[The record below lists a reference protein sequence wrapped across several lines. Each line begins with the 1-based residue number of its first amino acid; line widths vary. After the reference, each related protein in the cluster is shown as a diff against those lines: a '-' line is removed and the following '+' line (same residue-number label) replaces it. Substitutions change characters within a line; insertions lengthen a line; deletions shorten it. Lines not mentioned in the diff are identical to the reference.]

1 MERACVQE
9 LMSGVRR
16 FFIDGINYPDVA
28 EVVLEGEE
36 FVHAK
41 TVLRIAVGDEIVLL
55 DNSGSEYP
63 AIVTEVG
70 KRSLSA
76 HITGANAGGREPV
89 TPVYLLAGA
98 LKGDKTELV
107 VQKAVE
113 LGVSKIGIFGSRYC
127 SAYINQNKL
136 ERLNRVS
143 REAAKQC
150 LRTVA
155 PEVCY
160 FADLE
165 SALSSAAECKNR
177 LFACEFA
184 ASSDC
189 RLENLSGQTA
199 VVIGSEG
206 GFSEEEYAMAVEKYA
221 FSTLSLGRRILRA
234 ETAAIAAL
242 SIVMYS
248 LGELK

>member
-1 MERACVQE
+1 
-9 LMSGVRR
+9 MSGVRR

-28 EVVLEGEE
+28 EAVLEGEE

-41 TVLRIAVGDEIVLL
+41 TVLRVTVGDEIVLL

-150 LRTVA
+150 LRAVA

-160 FADLE
+160 FVDFE

-189 RLENLSGQTA
+189 SLENLSGQTA

-221 FSTLSLGRRILRA
+221 FFTLSLGRRILRA

>member
-1 MERACVQE
+1 
-9 LMSGVRR
+9 MSGVRR

-28 EVVLEGEE
+28 EAVLEGEE

-41 TVLRIAVGDEIVLL
+41 TVLRVAVGDEIVLL

-76 HITGANAGGREPV
+76 HITGANAGGREPH

-113 LGVSKIGIFGSRYC
+113 LGVSKIGIFSSRYC

-150 LRTVA
+150 LRAVA

-160 FADLE
+160 FADFE

>member
-1 MERACVQE
+1 
-9 LMSGVRR
+9 MSGVRR

-41 TVLRIAVGDEIVLL
+41 TVLRVAVGDEIVLL

-189 RLENLSGQTA
+189 SLENLSGQTA

-206 GFSEEEYAMAVEKYA
+206 GFSEEEYAIAVEKYA